1 MASSALQR
9 LVRFVPR
16 SSPSK
21 ILIGQPADKDIDVG
35 AALRQGQE
43 VAVNVWSGSSVLSP
57 GSSTGTTETID
68 RILSPL
74 AQNEIGTIRCVGLNY
89 RKHAA
94 ECGLDPPAI
103 PVIFMKPA
111 TTIVDPWPA
120 RGTIPKLSQVDESG
134 DYEAELAVVIGK
146 TAKNV
151 SEAEALDYVLGYT
164 AANDVSS
171 RTQQLNQSQWS
182 FSKSFDG
189 ACPLGPTLVLKSL
202 ITDPTKLHMR
212 GLKNGEV
219 YQESGTDDLIFS
231 VPKIISWLSQGTT
244 LPPGTVIVTGT
255 PAGVG
260 MGRTPKDALRHG
272 DEFAVEILPHI
283 GTLTNIFENEKS
295 SFMTKLYHY
304 LSSALM
310 NQPDL
315 VLKLDDPE
323 TIQKI
328 SDFTGGIGLKATIVC
343 TSDDAASDW
352 AAQRLQPRGI
362 LVAAGFPERGLKFD
376 PMNLILREIFVK
388 GTVHGSM
395 GETRE
400 MMEFAVQ
407 HGIRS
412 HLTLLTMEEAEDIAA
427 KSEAHA
433 FIGRPVVKI
442 GMH

>member
-1 MASSALQR
+1 
-9 LVRFVPR
+9 
-16 SSPSK
+16 
-21 ILIGQPADKDIDVG
+21 
-35 AALRQGQE
+35 
-43 VAVNVWSGSSVLSP
+43 
-57 GSSTGTTETID
+57 
-68 RILSPL
+68 
-74 AQNEIGTIRCVGLNY
+74 
-89 RKHAA
+89 
-94 ECGLDPPAI
+94 
-103 PVIFMKPA
+103 MKPA

-295 SFMTKLYHY
+295 AFMTKL
-304 LSSALM
+304 
-310 NQPDL
+310 
-315 VLKLDDPE
+315 
-323 TIQKI
+323 
-328 SDFTGGIGLKATIVC
+328 
-343 TSDDAASDW
+343 
-352 AAQRLQPRGI
+352 
-362 LVAAGFPERGLKFD
+362 
-376 PMNLILREIFVK
+376 
-388 GTVHGSM
+388 
-395 GETRE
+395 
-400 MMEFAVQ
+400 
-407 HGIRS
+407 
-412 HLTLLTMEEAEDIAA
+412 
-427 KSEAHA
+427 
-433 FIGRPVVKI
+433 
-442 GMH
+442 

>member
-1 MASSALQR
+1 MTTDLMGIIPSAS

-21 ILIGQPADKDIDVG
+21 ILIGQPADKNIDVG
-35 AALRQGQE
+35 AALRKGQE

-57 GSSTGTTETID
+57 GSSTGATETID
-68 RILSPL
+68 RVLSPL
-74 AQNEIGTIRCVGLNY
+74 AQNEIGTVRCVGLNY

-94 ECGLDPPAI
+94 ECGLEPPPI
-103 PVIFMKPA
+103 PVIFMKPS
-111 TTIVDPWPA
+111 TSLVDPWPA
-120 RGTIPKLSQVDESG
+120 KGIVPKLSQVDESG

-151 SEAEALDYVLGYT
+151 TEAEALDYVLGYT
-164 AANDVSS
+164 GANDVSS

-189 ACPLGPTLVLKSL
+189 ALPLGPTLVLKSL
-202 ITDPTKLHMR
+202 IPDPAKLHMR

-231 VPKIISWLSQGTT
+231 IPKIISWLSQGTT

-295 SFMTKLYHY
+295 GFLTKL
-304 LSSALM
+304 
-310 NQPDL
+310 
-315 VLKLDDPE
+315 
-323 TIQKI
+323 
-328 SDFTGGIGLKATIVC
+328 
-343 TSDDAASDW
+343 
-352 AAQRLQPRGI
+352 
-362 LVAAGFPERGLKFD
+362 
-376 PMNLILREIFVK
+376 
-388 GTVHGSM
+388 
-395 GETRE
+395 
-400 MMEFAVQ
+400 
-407 HGIRS
+407 
-412 HLTLLTMEEAEDIAA
+412 
-427 KSEAHA
+427 
-433 FIGRPVVKI
+433 
-442 GMH
+442 